1 MLWLALISALAPA
14 EAAIPAAYGVVT
26 HRSTPTVVQG
36 TPPVLTIKAAEANV
50 AMVVQCTAG
59 EQKLSWETGDVPMGE
74 ERSFPLAFDD
84 ASVRS
89 AECGI
94 FARMANGLAEKKAV
108 TVTWTVTPPEADKP
122 PSEADSSA
130 SESSEAESSDTK
142 ASKASKAAQ

>member
-26 HRSTPTVVQG
+26 HRSTPTVVEG

-59 EQKLSWETGDVPMGE
+59 EEKLSWETGDVPMGE
-74 ERSFPLAFDD
+74 ERAFPLAFKD
-84 ASVRS
+84 ATVRS

-108 TVTWTVTPPEADKP
+108 TVTWTVTPPEAEKP
-122 PSEADSSA
+122 PPDADSSSTEGSDA
-130 SESSEAESSDTK
+130 GSSDTPE
-142 ASKASKAAQ
+142 SNAAE